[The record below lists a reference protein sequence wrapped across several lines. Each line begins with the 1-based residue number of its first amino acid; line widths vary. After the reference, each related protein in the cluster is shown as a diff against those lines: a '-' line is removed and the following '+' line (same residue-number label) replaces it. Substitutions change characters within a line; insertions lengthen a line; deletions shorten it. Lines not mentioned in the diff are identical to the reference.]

1 MFESLTDKL
10 QGVFDKLARQ
20 GKLSEQDVNL
30 ALREVRL
37 ALLEADVNFKV
48 VKEFVERI
56 RARAVGKEVMESL
69 TPAQQVV
76 KIVHEELIELLGK
89 PAPLNTSGQPP
100 HAFML
105 VGLQGAGKTTMAAKL
120 ALRLRKNGQR
130 PLLVAADIYR
140 PAAIQQLE
148 ILGRQIDVPVHS
160 EGTQT
165 PAPTI
170 AKNALRLAREKAYT
184 HVILDTAG
192 RLQIDDQMMQEL
204 EQVRMVTRPAE
215 VLLVVDAMTGQEA
228 VNVAEGFNAR
238 VPLTGLIMT
247 KIDGDARGG
256 AALSVRQVTGV
267 PIKFLGTGE
276 KLADLEPFQP
286 DRLAGRILGMGDVL
300 SLIERAQETITE
312 EDALAMERKLQEGS
326 FDFEDFLDQL
336 RQIKK
341 LGPIT
346 DILGMIPGVNRMM
359 KDIDTQ
365 MAEGNLRRTEAII
378 NSMTL
383 KERRNPDLLNGSR
396 RRRIAAGSGTTVEEV
411 NDLVKQFRD
420 MQKIMKQLGIMGG
433 GRKKK
438 GKGKH
443 RQRSGAGA
451 PRGLMDMFGGFN

>member
-1 MFESLTDKL
+1 VFESLSDKL

-20 GKLSEQDVNL
+20 GKLSEGDVNT

-48 VKEFVERI
+48 VKEFVDRI
-56 RARAVGKEVMESL
+56 RARAVGREVMESL

-76 KIVHEELIELLGK
+76 KIVNEELIELLGK
-89 PAPLNTSGQPP
+89 PAPLNLSGQPP
-100 HAFML
+100 HVIML

-120 ALRLRKNGQR
+120 ALRLRKSGQR

-148 ILGRQIDVPVHS
+148 ILGKQIDVPVHS
-160 EGTQT
+160 EGTTT

-170 AKNALRLAREKAYT
+170 AKNAIRLAREKAYT
-184 HVILDTAG
+184 TVIIDTAG
-192 RLQIDDQMMQEL
+192 RLQIDEQMMQEL
-204 EQVRMVTRPAE
+204 EQVKMVTRPGE

-228 VNVAEGFNAR
+228 VNVAEGFNAH
-238 VPLTGLIMT
+238 VAITGLIMT

-276 KLADLEPFQP
+276 KLPDLEPFQP

-300 SLIERAQETITE
+300 TLIERAQDSIS
-312 EDALAMERKLQEGS
+312 EDDARAMEKKLQDGS
-326 FDFEDFLDQL
+326 LDFEDFLDQL

-346 DILGMIPGVNRMM
+346 DILSMIPGVNRFA
-359 KDIDTQ
+359 KEIDSQ
-365 MAEGNLRRTEAII
+365 VAEKNLQKTEAII
-378 NSMTL
+378 NSMTRQ
-383 KERRNPDLLNGSR
+383 ERRNPDVLNAGR
-396 RRRIAAGSGTTVEEV
+396 RRRIASGSGTTVEDV
-411 NDLVKQFRD
+411 NMLVKQFRE
-420 MQKIMKQLGIMGG
+420 MQKVMKQMGIMGG
-433 GRKKK
+433 SKKK
-438 GKGKH
+438 G
-443 RQRSGAGA
+443 QRARNRGAG
-451 PRGLMDMFGGFN
+451 RGLMNMFGGGSA